1 MLGAKSLE
9 SKFFHNFGYQL
20 NRHVILVD
28 FDNRGNFGVRH
39 PNFPHLHCDSLYSE
53 KKRQMQSA
61 LQNMLLLFQPLNW

>member
-20 NRHVILVD
+20 NRHVILAN
-28 FDNRGNFGVRH
+28 FNNRGNFGMRH
-39 PNFPHLHCDSLYSE
+39 PNLPHLYRYSLYSE
-53 KKRQMQSA
+53 KKRQVQSA